1 GDQTEEIPPFPLL
14 DANPPERRVAGV
26 FADFPALPEYHGAQA
41 AVVLRRLRQGDA
53 PGGSAHTRTGV
64 RSARSVRTPPG
75 GGRPAP
81 DAGRRCPLQERSGGR
96 AVRRPPLGRPH
107 PLPLGAVLGGP
118 QGTQYLCWIPST
130 KEGVGP
136 AFDVAD
142 GLMQH

>member
-1 GDQTEEIPPFPLL
+1 MGHLDLGGKVGVSTGQEQAHSLPGFSAFALPSALETNGAEPAPEGDQTEEIPPFPLL

-75 GGRPAP
+75 
-81 DAGRRCPLQERSGGR
+81 
-96 AVRRPPLGRPH
+96 
-107 PLPLGAVLGGP
+107 
-118 QGTQYLCWIPST
+118 
-130 KEGVGP
+130 
-136 AFDVAD
+136 
-142 GLMQH
+142 